1 MTYDL
6 VIRNGTIYDGKGG
19 KPYLADL
26 AISGKKIAKIGD
38 IEESGSKEIDAQG
51 KI

>member
-1 MTYDL
+1 MYDL

-38 IEESGSKEIDAQG
+38 IEESGLKRLTRKE
-51 KI
+51 KL